1 MTNRRAIWAL
11 ALAVLLAAPALA
23 QVQKGSITVTVVD
36 ADGAAVPGASVS
48 VTAPDSL
55 TRRSA
60 TTDQQGAAE
69 LPALDPSGKYVVTVE
84 ADGFAPG
91 KSEGILVRS
100 GLNSPLRISLQL
112 ATVTESISVTG
123 EAPMVDTTSA
133 VTGQDVTLELAES
146 LPTGRS
152 YQSYLQLVPGVMPSA
167 TGNPAARSGINFVDV
182 NGVVGQSSDN
192 AYYIEG
198 INVTDRYT
206 GTFGANLN
214 TEIIQEQ
221 SVLTG
226 GLPAEYQGAPGLVS
240 NVATKSGGNEF
251 SGSLNY
257 FFQNDSL
264 VADNKNTPDSKFSTY
279 DSAFTL
285 GGPIARDKAWFF
297 TSYRLLNREEDI
309 TTAAGVFLR
318 TVTTDQE
325 QGFGKLS
332 WNITQNDLVSV
343 TYLTDPFER
352 DGSTGFTVL
361 NNRSVARD
369 QGGERYNGRYT
380 RVFGNLVLEA
390 NLSHHLGE
398 VSDVAAVRD
407 ARNNVL
413 FRRSDF
419 PGSTPS
425 AAQVQLGGSGTAL
438 ITERSND
445 AANLAADWSIDTG
458 FGTHTIKAGV
468 GQLETDYFEDSLI
481 PGGARYDSIS
491 NRYVGAGVTAGQLAT
506 NQFTA
511 LLFNSNNTSD
521 VFGPVGLISSIN
533 SSPNRAALY
542 ALLDA
547 DGNGTITAAEIGSR
561 LIFGST
567 AGNPNGQINY
577 YRIREVET
585 APFNVGSEGQIF
597 FLQDLWQIGNLAIN
611 AGVRAEKTEMI
622 NSDGDTM
629 FKFDWEYAPRISAA
643 YDLFGDG
650 RHRLTAYYGRY
661 YDPIRD
667 QMNDFAGQL
676 GGPVLSEE
684 VFVNG
689 EWLRFRTR
697 GGRLVLDSVYAPT
710 TKVPRTDEYMV
721 GYKADLGQS
730 MSIEALYSRR
740 ETRDI
745 FEDFDMCLYAGP
757 CYNDYGNPNAPGTL
771 FLGDAY
777 FGYGPSN
784 PRPTNANFT
793 LATMPGSERNYDI
806 VELVFRRRMLN
817 NWQFLASYTHTDAEG
832 NSNSDSNADF
842 AGDDLQYDPRAPNN
856 YGTLNGTIE
865 HLAKLTGSYR
875 FGFGLELGAAYNW
888 NSGASLTRSI
898 FSFSRYLAEA
908 GPAFNFNGT
917 TYNWTAPG
925 AVGAIETESYGVLDL
940 RASYDWKIS
949 EMFDLDLFLDVFNVL
964 DDQSTTLT
972 ESVTAGRGGV
982 AFGGGT
988 TFVDPQRFYLG
999 ARVRF

>member
-1 MTNRRAIWAL
+1 L

-23 QVQKGSITVTVVD
+23 QVQKGSITVTVID
-36 ADGAAVPGASVS
+36 ADGAAVPGATVS
-48 VTAPDSL
+48 TTAPDSL

-60 TTDQQGAAE
+60 TTDSQGSAE
-69 LPALDPSGKYVVTVE
+69 LPALDPSGKYVVSVE

-91 KSEGILVRS
+91 KTEGVLVRS
-100 GLNSPLRISLQL
+100 GQNSPIRMSVQL

-133 VTGQDVTLELAES
+133 MTGQDVTLELAES

-257 FFQNDSL
+257 FFQNNSL

-279 DSAFTL
+279 DTAFTL

-297 TSYRLLNREEDI
+297 ASYRLLNREEDV
-309 TTAAGVFLR
+309 TTAAGAFLR

-332 WNITQNDLVSV
+332 WNITQNDLLSIS
-343 TYLTDPFER
+343 YLTDPFER
-352 DGSTGFTVL
+352 DGSTEFSTL

-390 NLSHHLGE
+390 GVAHHLGE
-398 VSDVAAVRD
+398 VSNLAAVQD
-407 ARNNVL
+407 PLNNVL
-413 FRRSDF
+413 FRRADF
-419 PGSTPS
+419 PGTTPT
-425 AAQVQLGGSGTAL
+425 AAQVQLGGGGTNL
-438 ITERSND
+438 ISERSND
-445 AANLAADWSIDTG
+445 SLNLSADWNFDTG
-458 FGTHTIKAGV
+458 FGSHTLKLGV
-468 GQLETDYFEDSLI
+468 GQLDTEYHEDSLI
-481 PGGARYDSIS
+481 PGGARYSSIA
-491 NRYVGAGVTAGQLAT
+491 NRYVGANVTASQLAT

-511 LLFNSNNTSD
+511 QLFNSNNVSD
-521 VFGPVGLISSIN
+521 VFGPVGLLNSIN
-533 SSPNRAALY
+533 GSPNRAALY

-577 YRIREVET
+577 YRILEVEKG
-585 APFNVGSEGQIF
+585 PFDVGSEGQIF
-597 FLQDLWQIGNLAIN
+597 FLQDLWQIGNLAVN

-629 FKFDWEYAPRISAA
+629 FTFDWEYAPRVSAA
-643 YDLFGDG
+643 YDLFGNG

-676 GGPVLSEE
+676 SGPVLSEQ

-689 EWLRFRTR
+689 QWLQFRLR
-697 GGRLVLDSVYAPT
+697 GGRAVLDSVYAPST
-710 TKVPRTDEYMV
+710 QVPRTDEYML
-721 GYKADLGQS
+721 GYKVDLGQS
-730 MSIEALYSRR
+730 MSLEALYSRR

-745 FEDFDMCLYAGP
+745 FEDFDMCLYAGDCFP
-757 CYNDYGNPNAPGTL
+757 GNPNAPGTL

-777 FGYGPSN
+777 FGYSASN

-793 LATMPGSERNYDI
+793 LATLPGSERNYDI
-806 VELVFRRRMLN
+806 VELVFRKRMLN
-817 NWQFLASYTHTDAEG
+817 NWQFLASYTNTSAEG

-842 AGDDLQYDPRAPNN
+842 AGDDLQFDPRAPNN

-865 HLAKLTGSYR
+865 HLVKLTGSYR
-875 FGFGLELGAAYNW
+875 FDFGVDVGAAYNW
-888 NSGASLTRSI
+888 NSGATLTRSI
-898 FSFSRYLAEA
+898 FAFSRYLPAA
-908 GPAFNFNGT
+908 GNEFTFNGT
-917 TYNWTAPG
+917 TYPWTA
-925 AVGAIETESYGVLDL
+925 ADSVGSIKTDSYGVLDL

-949 EMFDLDLFLDVFNVL
+949 DMFDLDLFLDIFNVL
-964 DDQSTTLT
+964 DEQSTTLT
-972 ESVTAGRGGV
+972 ESVVAGRAGV

-988 TFVDPQRFYLG
+988 QFVDPQRFYLG